1 MDEILQRRF
10 ILGMRV
16 DFTTYPDA
24 TRRILT
30 WAKAAEHR
38 AVSLACV
45 NNVMESYSRPEF
57 RQMMNSCD
65 LVTSDGQPL
74 AWALRLLG
82 IKDATRVYGPDLTLW
97 VCEAA
102 AREGV
107 PIGLYGGTE
116 ESLKSFVTFLEA
128 RFPGIQIACRI
139 SPPFRPLTPA
149 EDGEYTR
156 QIVDS
161 CARIL
166 FVGIG
171 CPKQETWM
179 VQHRAR
185 IPATILSVGAAF
197 DFHSGRVQQAPRWM
211 MNAGLEWLFRLV
223 VEPRRLWRRYVL
235 RNPAFIAL
243 FTWQLLTTSPE
254 ENG

>member
-1 MDEILQRRF
+1 
-10 ILGMRV
+10 MRV

-24 TRRILT
+24 TRRILA
-30 WAKAAEHR
+30 WAHAGENR
-38 AVSLACV
+38 TVSLACV
-45 NNVMESYSRPEF
+45 NNVMESYFHPEF
-57 RQMMNSCD
+57 RELMNSCD
-65 LVTSDGQPL
+65 MVTSDGQPL

-82 IKDATRVYGPDLTLW
+82 IEGATRVYGPDLTLW

-107 PIGLYGGTE
+107 PIGLYGGTP
-116 ESLKSFVTFLEA
+116 ESLQSFVNFLQQ
-128 RFPGIQIACRI
+128 RYPGIRVACRI
-139 SPPFRPLTPA
+139 APPFRPLTTE
-149 EDGEYTR
+149 EDAEYTR

-161 CARIL
+161 GARIL

-197 DFHSGRVQQAPRWM
+197 DFHSGRVVQAPRWM
-211 MNAGLEWLFRLV
+211 MKIGLEWLFRLL
-223 VEPRRLWRRYVL
+223 VEPRRLWRRYIF

-254 ENG
+254 RNG